1 MRLRRRNR
9 RVAPVSKDAAAPW
22 FETPRTRLRN
32 LGRPNIAAPHHEAG
46 MGRACVKL
54 IGIRFSGSALQ
65 HARRFGNVRS
75 NGVHQGR

>member
-46 MGRACVKL
+46 KGRACVKL
-54 IGIRFSGSALQ
+54 IGICSSVPIPKFASFCGTLVCELRN
-65 HARRFGNVRS
+65 R
-75 NGVHQGR
+75 